1 MIKQHFTTKNITRIA
16 VFCALSF
23 VLYAFLKFPLP
34 TLFPG
39 VLEMHFSELP
49 ALLASLMMGPIAG
62 VIVIIVKTGLKLI
75 FFPTSTMFVG
85 ELSDIL
91 IGCVLVLTV
100 SIIYRRKRTI
110 KWAIIAFVIGVAIA
124 TVLAMLINR
133 FVSIPVYSYMFGFD
147 NIVNMVKAVIPAVT
161 AETFYA
167 YYIFLAV
174 LPFNFIKLTI
184 CALLTFLLYK
194 RLKKLFD
201 LMFDRPITVEKVNS
215 ESVETEQVKDDGEE
229 Q

>member
-16 VFCALSF
+16 VFSALAF

-39 VLEMHFSELP
+39 FLEMHFSELP
-49 ALLASLMMGPIAG
+49 ALLASLMIGPIAG
-62 VIVIIVKTGLKLI
+62 VIVIVIKTGLKLI

-85 ELSDIL
+85 EVSDIL

-100 SIIYRRKRTI
+100 SLIYRPKRTI
-110 KWAIIAFVIGVAIA
+110 KWAIIAFVIGVAVSTI
-124 TVLAMLINR
+124 LSMLINR

-147 NIVNMVKAVIPAVT
+147 NIVKMVKAVLPAVT
-161 AETFYA
+161 ADTFYA

-194 RLKKLFD
+194 RLKK
-201 LMFDRPITVEKVNS
+201 
-215 ESVETEQVKDDGEE
+215 
-229 Q
+229 

>member
-39 VLEMHFSELP
+39 FLEMHFSELP